1 MRSGPFD
8 SDSSNAAFRVK
19 LWVSPGQLDVAGSNC
34 RTFAGSNCRTLHGQ
48 QLPDVMP
55 RRAVWPPGR
64 RRGYARAVTRRT
76 AHCLLGLTWLV
87 LAFLCPAGVRA
98 AAFDINDT
106 SWEGC
111 SELLEI
117 ARAELGTARV
127 VPLAVIDWDQVRP
140 EDGVIALHPMQAMDA
155 DETAA
160 FMKAGGRLA
169 IVDDYGR
176 GNETLRRFHIER
188 SPPPSR
194 PAQALRDRP
203 ALAIAEPVLDV
214 VAGRSTG
221 PHPVVAGVQKLVTNH
236 PTGLLHPNLSP
247 VLQVRSIGEPDVVI
261 AVAGQVG
268 KGRLFAMSDPSAVTN
283 QMLRYP
289 GNRAF
294 AEGLVRYLV
303 DDDGPMLRKGRLY
316 IVANKFD
323 EHGAFG
329 GESTMRKELDSALAS
344 LSEALADAR
353 TNGFPPWMHVVLAI
367 LVAAA
372 ASIWAL
378 RAGARTYKS
387 PLPRYARRVPLI
399 AQGGAA
405 GRFAMLAAPSSAR
418 GLVLLELKSALV
430 ESVALRFNLETE
442 PAPEVVLRL
451 VAGLGDA
458 ALASDLRGVLD
469 GMSRV
474 ETAVLAG
481 QRPHVPAKVLAEAS
495 DVVRRAVALC
505 QPDGSRSSPEPDPQP
520 A

>member
-1 MRSGPFD
+1 MPDAR
-8 SDSSNAAFRVK
+8 
-19 LWVSPGQLDVAGSNC
+19 AGD
-34 RTFAGSNCRTLHGQ
+34 RM
-48 QLPDVMP
+48 PDP
-55 RRAVWPPGR
+55 RAHAITGRPTRRRASW
-64 RRGYARAVTRRT
+64 YARPVTRRT
-76 AHCLLGLTWLV
+76 ALV
-87 LAFLCPAGVRA
+87 LLSSLLLALLCPRVARGG
-98 AAFDINDT
+98 AFDINDT

-117 ARAELGTARV
+117 ARAELGTSRV
-127 VPLAVIDWDQVRP
+127 VPLAVVDWDQVRP
-140 EDGVIALHPMQAMDA
+140 EDGVIALHPLQPMDA

-188 SPPPSR
+188 SSPPSR
-194 PAQALRDRP
+194 PAQSLRDRP

-236 PTGLLHPNLSP
+236 PTGLIHPNLSP
-247 VLQVRSIGEPDVVI
+247 VLHIRSIGEPDVVI

-268 KGRLFAMSDPSAVTN
+268 KGRLFAMSDPSAVMN

-294 AEGLVRYLV
+294 AAGLVRYLV

-329 GESTMRKELDSALAS
+329 GQTTMRKELDSAFSSLAD
-344 LSEALADAR
+344 ALADAR
-353 TNGFPPWMHVVLAI
+353 TNGFPPWMHVALAI
-367 LVAAA
+367 IVAGAAA
-372 ASIWAL
+372 IWAL

-430 ESVALRFNLETE
+430 ETVAHRFGLDAE
-442 PAPEVVLRL
+442 PAPDVLVRL
-451 VAGLGDA
+451 LAGLGDA
-458 ALASDLRGVLD
+458 ALVDDVRRALD
-469 GMSRV
+469 AMLRV
-474 ETAVLAG
+474 ETAVVAG
-481 QRPHVPAKVLAEAS
+481 QRPRVPVKVLLEA
-495 DVVRRAVALC
+495 DDTVRRAVALC
-505 QPDGSRSSPEPDPQP
+505 QVDAPRRAPEPAP

>member
-1 MRSGPFD
+1 M
-8 SDSSNAAFRVK
+8 
-19 LWVSPGQLDVAGSNC
+19 
-34 RTFAGSNCRTLHGQ
+34 
-48 QLPDVMP
+48 
-55 RRAVWPPGR
+55 
-64 RRGYARAVTRRT
+64 TRRIALALAT
-76 AHCLLGLTWLV
+76 ISSV
-87 LAFLCPAGVRA
+87 LFALLCPGAARG

-117 ARAELGTARV
+117 ARAELGAARV

-140 EDGVIALHPMQAMDA
+140 EDGVIALHPLQPMDA

-188 SPPPSR
+188 SSPPSR
-194 PAQALRDRP
+194 PAEALRDRP
-203 ALAIAEPVLDV
+203 ALAIAEPVIDV

-247 VLQVRSIGEPDVVI
+247 VLHIRAVGEPDVVI

-268 KGRLFAMSDPSAVTN
+268 KGRLFAMSDPSAVMN

-303 DDDGPMLRKGRLY
+303 DDDGPMLRKGRLF

-329 GESTMRKELDSALAS
+329 GQTTLRKELDSAAAS
-344 LSEALADAR
+344 LADALADAR
-353 TNGFPPWMHVVLAI
+353 ANGFPPWMHVVLAV
-367 LVAAA
+367 LVALA

-418 GLVLLELKSALV
+418 GLVLLELKSALF
-430 ESVALRFNLETE
+430 ESVAHRFALEAE
-442 PAPEVVLRL
+442 PSPEVLVRL

-458 ALASDLRGVLD
+458 ALVEALRPVLD
-469 GMSRV
+469 AMVRV
-474 ETAVLAG
+474 ETAIVAG
-481 QRPHVPAKVLAEAS
+481 QRPRVPVKVLADA
-495 DVVRRAVALC
+495 DAAVRRAVALC
-505 QPDGSRSSPEPDPQP
+505 EVDAPRRSPQP
-520 A
+520 VPA

>member
-1 MRSGPFD
+1 M
-8 SDSSNAAFRVK
+8 
-19 LWVSPGQLDVAGSNC
+19 
-34 RTFAGSNCRTLHGQ
+34 
-48 QLPDVMP
+48 
-55 RRAVWPPGR
+55 
-64 RRGYARAVTRRT
+64 TRRT
-76 AHCLLGLTWLV
+76 AQIFAHFCSVLLAL
-87 LAFLCPAGVRA
+87 LCPRVARAG
-98 AAFDINDT
+98 AFDINDT

-127 VPLAVIDWDQVRP
+127 VPLAVVDWEQVRP
-140 EDGVIALHPMQAMDA
+140 EDGVIALHPLQPMDA

-169 IVDDYGR
+169 IIDDYGR

-188 SPPPSR
+188 ASPPSR
-194 PAQALRDRP
+194 PAQALRNRP
-203 ALAIAEPVLDV
+203 ALAIAEPVIDV

-221 PHPVVAGVQKLVTNH
+221 PHPVVASVQKLVTNH

-247 VLQVRSIGEPDVVI
+247 VLHIRSVGEPDVVI

-268 KGRLFAMSDPSAVTN
+268 KGRLFAMSDPSALMN

-289 GNRAF
+289 GNRGF
-294 AEGLVRYLV
+294 AVGLVRYLV
-303 DDDGPMLRKGRLY
+303 DDDGPMLRKGRLF

-329 GESTMRKELDSALAS
+329 GQTTLKKELDSAFSSLAD
-344 LSEALADAR
+344 ALADAR
-353 TNGFPPWMHVVLAI
+353 TNGFPPWMHVALAI
-367 LVAAA
+367 LVIGAAA
-372 ASIWAL
+372 VWAL

-387 PLPRYARRVPLI
+387 PLPRYARRIPLI

-430 ESVALRFNLETE
+430 ESVAFRFGLEAD
-442 PAPEVVLRL
+442 PAPDVMVRL
-451 VAGLGDA
+451 LAGLGDA
-458 ALASDLRGVLD
+458 ALVDDVRRVLGV
-469 GMSRV
+469 MVSV
-474 ETAVLAG
+474 EGKVLVG
-481 QRPHVPAKVLAEAS
+481 QRPRVPLNVLTDAD

-505 QPDGSRSSPEPDPQP
+505 HRDAPSGAPLGLRT